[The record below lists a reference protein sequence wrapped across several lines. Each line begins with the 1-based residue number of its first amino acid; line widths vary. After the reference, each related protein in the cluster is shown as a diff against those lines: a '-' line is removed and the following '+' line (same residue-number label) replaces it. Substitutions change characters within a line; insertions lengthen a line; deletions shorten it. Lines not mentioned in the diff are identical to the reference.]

1 MIVADFRKMY
11 LALIQ
16 NNEEVKENDKN
27 DINFLSES
35 EYLKSNEKMGTITA
49 CAGYDAVYKKIEYAI
64 TAKKS
69 LPLTAVHCTAQTGE
83 YVFSPLKEIYPCWE
97 VVGNKKFQI
106 GIIENNTISWNKDE

>member
-1 MIVADFRKMY
+1 MKRWA
-11 LALIQ
+11 
-16 NNEEVKENDKN
+16 
-27 DINFLSES
+27 
-35 EYLKSNEKMGTITA
+35 TA

-106 GIIENNTISWNKDE
+106 GIIENNTISWNKDELKNGIPMMLLLCLVNIVNMSSCVVEDAWR

>member
-1 MIVADFRKMY
+1 MSLNR
-11 LALIQ
+11 
-16 NNEEVKENDKN
+16 
-27 DINFLSES
+27 
-35 EYLKSNEKMGTITA
+35 YLKSQTLQFYSVYQSDTA
-49 CAGYDAVYKKIEYAI
+49 FLIIHY
-64 TAKKS
+64 KKS

>member
-1 MIVADFRKMY
+1 MY

-69 LPLTAVHCTAQTGE
+69 LPLTASALYCSNWRVCIFAIKRNLSMLG
-83 YVFSPLKEIYPCWE
+83 SCW
-97 VVGNKKFQI
+97 K
-106 GIIENNTISWNKDE
+106 